1 MMALSRISIFA
12 GALAVTACLLP
23 SKSEAQSI
31 ARRVEAVRDGK
42 VRMTYASRP
51 DLCGWGYGISNNNE
65 GYWNRG
71 RGLSSGQNLSDDVE
85 FDYDCTRG
93 PVRLVITK
101 RGGEIERI
109 RAYIGGRWRDTPN
122 TTDLGQ
128 VSARDAVDYL
138 FEVANSGNGRGAH
151 EAVFPTTLADS
162 VNVTQRLYD
171 LARNDAREKDTRDQ
185 AVFWLGQQENDDRA
199 VDLLENI
206 LKSSRN
212 EDIRDKAIFALS
224 QHKSGKGFPIL
235 RQYAE
240 DRNAP
245 EDLRGKAIFWLGQR
259 KGEERFNYLRGLY
272 TRLESI
278 DLKDKVIF
286 AMSQQRDEQ
295 SMKWLVDLAS
305 NSGEPIEMRKK
316 ALFWAG
322 QTSNSSASL
331 VSMYDRMREQEMKE
345 QMIFVLSQRRDQ
357 QALDKLMSIA
367 RNDPDREMRRKA
379 MFWLGQS
386 KDPRVT
392 AFLTDMIAR

>member
-1 MMALSRISIFA
+1 MTNSRISFFT
-12 GALAVTACLLP
+12 GALVVGACLLP
-23 SKSEAQSI
+23 AESEAQSI
-31 ARRVEAVRDGK
+31 AQRVQAVRDGK

-51 DLCGWGYGISNNNE
+51 DLCGWGYGIGNTNDNYS
-65 GYWNRG
+65 NRG
-71 RGLSSGQNLSDDVE
+71 RGLSNGDLSDDVA
-85 FDYDCTRG
+85 FDVDCARG

-101 RGGEIERI
+101 RDGDIDRI

-138 FEVANSGNGRGAH
+138 FDVANSGRGRGAH

-171 LARNDAREKDTRDQ
+171 LARNDARDESTRDQ
-185 AVFWLGQQENDDRA
+185 AVFWLGQQPDDRA
-199 VDLLENI
+199 VDLLETI
-206 LKSSRN
+206 LRSSRG

-224 QHKSGKGFPIL
+224 QHRSGKGFAIL
-235 RQYAE
+235 REYAE

-272 TRLESI
+272 TRLESQ

-295 SMKWLVDLAS
+295 SMQWLVDLAS

-322 QTSNSSASL
+322 QTSNSSERL
-331 VSMYDRMREQEMKE
+331 VSMYDRMRESELKE
-345 QMIFVLSQRRDQ
+345 QMIFVLSQRRDR
-357 QALDKLMSIA
+357 QALDKLMSIV

-386 KDPRVT
+386 KDPRVS
-392 AFLTDMIAR
+392 AFLSDIISR

>member
-1 MMALSRISIFA
+1 MTNSRISIVSA
-12 GALAVTACLLP
+12 ALVVTACLLP
-23 SKSEAQSI
+23 RESEAQSI
-31 ARRVEAVRDGK
+31 AQRVQSVRDGK

-51 DLCGWGYGISNNNE
+51 DLCGWGYGIGNTNDNI
-65 GYWNRG
+65 WNRG
-71 RGLSSGQNLSDDVE
+71 RGSFNSSDRSDDVT
-85 FDYDCTRG
+85 FDDDCVRG

-101 RGGEIERI
+101 RDGDIDRI

-138 FEVANSGNGRGAH
+138 FDVANSGRGRGAH

-171 LARNDAREKDTRDQ
+171 LARNDTRDESTREQ
-185 AVFWLGQQENDDRA
+185 AIFWLGQQGNDDRA
-199 VDLLENI
+199 VDLLETI
-206 LKSSRN
+206 LRSSRSEN
-212 EDIRDKAIFALS
+212 IRDKAIFALS
-224 QHKSGKGFPIL
+224 QHRSGKGFAIL
-235 RQYAE
+235 REYAE

-272 TRLESI
+272 TRLESQ

-286 AMSQQRDEQ
+286 AMSQQKDEQ
-295 SMKWLVDLAS
+295 SMQWLVDLAS
-305 NSGEPIEMRKK
+305 NSGESIEMRKK

-322 QTSNSSASL
+322 QSSNSSDRL
-331 VSMYDRMREQEMKE
+331 VSMYDRIRESELKE
-345 QMIFVLSQRRDQ
+345 QMIFVLSQRRDR
-357 QALDKLMSIA
+357 QALDKLMSIV

-386 KDPRVT
+386 KDPRVS
-392 AFLTDMIAR
+392 AFLTDIISR

>member
-1 MMALSRISIFA
+1 MIALSRLSVFA

-23 SKSEAQSI
+23 FEGEAQAI
-31 ARRVEAVRDGK
+31 AQRVQAVRDGK

-51 DLCGWGYGISNNNE
+51 NLCGWGYGISHTGDN
-65 GYWNRG
+65 YWNRG
-71 RGLSSGQNLSDDVE
+71 RSSSNASDRSDDVS
-85 FDYDCTRG
+85 FDDDCVRG

-101 RGGEIERI
+101 RGGDIERI

-128 VSARDAVDYL
+128 VSARAAVDYL
-138 FEVANSGNGRGAH
+138 FDVANSGVGRGAH
-151 EAVFPTTLADS
+151 DAVFPTTLADS

-171 LARNDAREKDTRDQ
+171 LARTDSHEKDTREQ

-206 LKSSRN
+206 LRTARS

-240 DRNAP
+240 DKNAP
-245 EDLRGKAIFWLGQR
+245 TDLRGKAIFWLGQR

-272 TRLESI
+272 TRLESS

-286 AMSQQRDEQ
+286 AMSQQKDEQ

-322 QTSNSSASL
+322 QSSNSSASL
-331 VSMYDRMREQEMKE
+331 VSMYDRMREGEMKE
-345 QMIFVLSQRRDQ
+345 QMIFVLSQRRDRE
-357 QALDKLMSIA
+357 ALDKLMSIA

-392 AFLTDMIAR
+392 AFLADIITR

>member
-1 MMALSRISIFA
+1 MTKSRISIYA
-12 GALAVTACLLP
+12 GALIVTACLLP
-23 SKSEAQSI
+23 RESKAQSI
-31 ARRVEAVRDGK
+31 ARRVQAVRDGK

-51 DLCGWGYGISNNNE
+51 DLCGWGNGISHTGE

-71 RGLSSGQNLSDDVE
+71 HGVSNDTDDVD
-85 FDYDCTRG
+85 FDYDCSRG

-101 RGGEIERI
+101 RGGEIGRI
-109 RAYIGGRWRDTPN
+109 HAYIGGRWRDTPN
-122 TTDLGQ
+122 TTDIGQ
-128 VSARDAVDYL
+128 VSVREAVDYL
-138 FEVANSGNGRGAH
+138 FDVANNGNGRGAH

-171 LARNDAREKDTRDQ
+171 LGRNEARDKDVRDQ
-185 AVFWLGQQENDDRA
+185 AIFWLGQQENDDRA
-199 VDLLENI
+199 VDMLADI
-206 LKSSRN
+206 LRSSRN

-245 EDLRGKAIFWLGQR
+245 TDLRGKAIFWLGQR

-272 TRLESI
+272 TRVESE

-286 AMSQQRDEQ
+286 AMSQQKDEQ
-295 SMKWLVDLAS
+295 SMNWLVDLAS
-305 NSGEPIEMRKK
+305 NSGEPMEMRKK

-322 QTSNSSASL
+322 QTANSSDRL
-331 VSMYDRMREQEMKE
+331 VSMYDRLREREMKE
-345 QMIFVLSQRRDQ
+345 QMIFVLSQRRDRQ
-357 QALDKLMSIA
+357 SLDKLMSIA
-367 RNDPDREMRRKA
+367 GNDSDREMRRKA

-386 KDPRVT
+386 HDPRVT
-392 AFLTDMIAR
+392 AFLTDMISR

>member
-1 MMALSRISIFA
+1 MTNSRISIVSA
-12 GALAVTACLLP
+12 ALVVTACLLP
-23 SKSEAQSI
+23 RESEAQSI
-31 ARRVEAVRDGK
+31 AQRVQAVRDGK

-51 DLCGWGYGISNNNE
+51 DLCGWGYGIGNTNDNYS
-65 GYWNRG
+65 NRG
-71 RGLSSGQNLSDDVE
+71 RVLSNNSDRSDDVT
-85 FDYDCTRG
+85 FDDDCVRG

-101 RGGEIERI
+101 RDGDIDGI

-138 FEVANSGNGRGAH
+138 FDVANSGRGRGAH
-151 EAVFPTTLADS
+151 EAVFPTTIADS

-171 LARNDAREKDTRDQ
+171 LARNDTRDESTREQ
-185 AVFWLGQQENDDRA
+185 AIFWLGQQGNDDRA
-199 VDLLENI
+199 VDLLETI
-206 LKSSRN
+206 LRSSRSEN
-212 EDIRDKAIFALS
+212 IRDKAIFALS
-224 QHKSGKGFPIL
+224 QHRSGKGFAIL
-235 RQYAE
+235 REYAE

-272 TRLESI
+272 TRLESR

-286 AMSQQRDEQ
+286 AMSQQKDEQ
-295 SMKWLVDLAS
+295 SMQWLVDLAS

-322 QTSNSSASL
+322 QSSNSSERL
-331 VSMYDRMREQEMKE
+331 VSMYDRMREGELKE
-345 QMIFVLSQRRDQ
+345 QMIFVLSQRRDR

-386 KDPRVT
+386 KDPRVS
-392 AFLTDMIAR
+392 AFLTDIIAR

>member
-1 MMALSRISIFA
+1 MINSRISIFTV
-12 GALAVTACLLP
+12 ALAVRACLLP
-23 SKSEAQSI
+23 GESEAQSI
-31 ARRVEAVRDGK
+31 TQRVQAVREGK
-42 VRMTYASRP
+42 VRMTFASRP
-51 DLCGWGYGISNNNE
+51 DLCGWGYGIGNTNDNYSS
-65 GYWNRG
+65 RG
-71 RGLSSGQNLSDDVE
+71 RVLSNSSDRSDDVT
-85 FDYDCTRG
+85 FDVDCARG

-101 RGGEIERI
+101 RDGDIDRI

-138 FEVANSGNGRGAH
+138 FDVANSGRGRGAH

-171 LARNDAREKDTRDQ
+171 LARNDAREKSTRDQ
-185 AVFWLGQQENDDRA
+185 AVFWLGQQRDDGA
-199 VDLLENI
+199 VGLLETI
-206 LKSSRN
+206 LRSSGN

-224 QHKSGKGFPIL
+224 QHRSGKGFAIL
-235 RQYAE
+235 REYAE
-240 DRNAP
+240 NRNAP

-272 TRLESI
+272 TRLESQ

-295 SMKWLVDLAS
+295 SMQWLVDLAS

-322 QTSNSSASL
+322 QTSNSSERL
-331 VSMYDRMREQEMKE
+331 VSMYDRMRESELRE
-345 QMIFVLSQRRDQ
+345 QMIFVLSQRRDRP
-357 QALDKLMSIA
+357 ALDKLMSIA

-386 KDPRVT
+386 KDPRVS
-392 AFLTDMIAR
+392 AFLTDIISR

>member
-1 MMALSRISIFA
+1 MTNSRISFFT
-12 GALAVTACLLP
+12 GALVVTACLLP
-23 SKSEAQSI
+23 REGEAQSI
-31 ARRVEAVRDGK
+31 AQRVQAVREGK

-51 DLCGWGYGISNNNE
+51 DLCGWGYGIGNTSDN
-65 GYWNRG
+65 YWNRG
-71 RGLSSGQNLSDDVE
+71 RGLSIGSDLSDDVA
-85 FDYDCTRG
+85 FDDDCVRG

-101 RGGEIERI
+101 RGGDIDRI

-138 FEVANSGNGRGAH
+138 FDVANSGRGRGAH

-162 VNVTQRLYD
+162 VSVTQRLYD
-171 LARNDAREKDTRDQ
+171 LARNDARDESTRDQ
-185 AVFWLGQQENDDRA
+185 AVFWLGQQPDDRA
-199 VDLLENI
+199 VDLLETI
-206 LKSSRN
+206 LRSSRS

-224 QHKSGKGFPIL
+224 QHKSGKGFAIL
-235 RQYAE
+235 REYAE

-272 TRLESI
+272 ARLESQ

-295 SMKWLVDLAS
+295 SMQWLVDLAS

-322 QTSNSSASL
+322 QTGNSSERL
-331 VSMYDRMREQEMKE
+331 VSMYDRMRESELKE
-345 QMIFVLSQRRDQ
+345 QMIFVLSQRRDR
-357 QALDKLMSIA
+357 QALDKLMSIV

-386 KDPRVT
+386 KDPRVS
-392 AFLTDMIAR
+392 AFLSDIISR